1 MSEQDQYTIPPT
13 RNTEEIQKNY
23 NSDAK
28 EMRAKAARAR
38 IAARKKA
45 ERDARQRAAI
55 EKIPLEHRY
64 VPDQAS

>member
-1 MSEQDQYTIPPT
+1 MSEQDKYSIPPS
-13 RNTEEIQKNY
+13 RNTEEILDNY

-28 EMRAKAARAR
+28 QMRAKAARAR
-38 IAARKKA
+38 IAARQKA

>member
-1 MSEQDQYTIPPT
+1 MSEQDQYAPAPS
-13 RNTEEIQKNY
+13 RNTEEIQKDY

-28 EMRAKAARAR
+28 AMRAKAARAR
-38 IAARKKA
+38 IAARQKA